1 MFQNDILFSV
11 VLSLV
16 NTIAF
21 YFLSNRKKPE
31 DKKDRMNEYL
41 MMFGITFVCSFLIK
55 TGLGFLDNST
65 ELTSETKI
73 SSGGGLISHSSR
85 PPF

>member
-1 MFQNDILFSV
+1 MFQTDILFSL
-11 VLSLV
+11 VLSVV

-21 YFLSNRKKPE
+21 YLLSNRKQSK
-31 DKKDRMNEYL
+31 DKKEQAMEYV

-55 TGLGFLDNST
+55 TSIGFIESPTEVVSEISNSSK
-65 ELTSETKI
+65 L
-73 SSGGGLISHSSR
+73 SHSSR